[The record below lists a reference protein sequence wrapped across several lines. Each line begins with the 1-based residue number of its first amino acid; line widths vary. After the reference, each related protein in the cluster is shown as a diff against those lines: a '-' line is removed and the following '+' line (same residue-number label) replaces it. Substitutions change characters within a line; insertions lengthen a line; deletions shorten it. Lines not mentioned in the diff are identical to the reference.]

1 MYIYI
6 YYGEFCHMH
15 HVRNVIYNIR
25 YISYIVYYE
34 KQLWLY
40 CLILY
45 LVYYNLL
52 NVEVYSI
59 ISYCISYCSVL
70 YCIAINVCILYMH
83 ITRYFACKL
92 TWTHVRV
99 HTNICI
105 YIYTYQHACTQK
117 NIITYIHTYVHTY
130 LLATEQPSAA
140 CDVEPFT
147 CS

>member
-1 MYIYI
+1 
-6 YYGEFCHMH
+6 MH